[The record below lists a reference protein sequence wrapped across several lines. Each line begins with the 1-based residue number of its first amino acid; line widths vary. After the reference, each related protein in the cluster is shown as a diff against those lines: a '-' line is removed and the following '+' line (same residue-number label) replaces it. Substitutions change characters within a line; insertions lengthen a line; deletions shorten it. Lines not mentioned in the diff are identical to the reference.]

1 MNSENSKSDQKTKM
15 AKEQEDAEKL
25 RNSKI

>member
-1 MNSENSKSDQKTKM
+1 MNSENSKSDQKAKL
-15 AKEQEDAEKL
+15 AKEKENAEKL